1 MVWQYVIGGALVGAA
16 VLLDS
21 DEDHHD
27 VVQQTVNNLEPELPE
42 HASLYADH
50 LGDGYPN
57 PRGAFTGIDNAP
69 EDHIPDVVVTSGIK
83 NNLIIEVETGD
94 SIEESSSAAKSQI
107 DDFSIP
113 GYRRVAPSVSRRRL
127 RRRPSTSLKSTST
140 KRSTASSTSRRRRV
154 SPTCCEV
161 RTGAELSRI
170 CFIRE

>member
-83 NNLIIEVETGD
+83 NNLIIEVETETR
-94 SIEESSSAAKSQI
+94 SRRAARQLS
-107 DDFSIP
+107 
-113 GYRRVAPSVSRRRL
+113 RRSTIFDPRLPSRPRGSRRRL
-127 RRRPSTSLKSTST
+127 RRRP
-140 KRSTASSTSRRRRV
+140 RRRV
-154 SPTCCEV
+154 
-161 RTGAELSRI
+161 
-170 CFIRE
+170 

>member
-57 PRGAFTGIDNAP
+57 PRARSP
-69 EDHIPDVVVTSGIK
+69 
-83 NNLIIEVETGD
+83 
-94 SIEESSSAAKSQI
+94 
-107 DDFSIP
+107 
-113 GYRRVAPSVSRRRL
+113 VSTTH
-127 RRRPSTSLKSTST
+127 PKTTF
-140 KRSTASSTSRRRRV
+140 
-154 SPTCCEV
+154 PTW
-161 RTGAELSRI
+161 
-170 CFIRE
+170 